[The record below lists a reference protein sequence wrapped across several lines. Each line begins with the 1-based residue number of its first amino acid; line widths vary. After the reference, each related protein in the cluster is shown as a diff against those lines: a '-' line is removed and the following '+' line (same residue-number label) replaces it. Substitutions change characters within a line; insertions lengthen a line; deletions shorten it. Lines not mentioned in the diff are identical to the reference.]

1 MNRWRTSSAL
11 GRCPNHEQPR
21 ISIVGL
27 GSTGTRAARQLL
39 EADPDLALTVYDIE
53 PSRCEFRGTATLA
66 TSAREALAESDTVVL
81 ALPREA
87 RSTVRWNASATAK

>member
-1 MNRWRTSSAL
+1 MNS
-11 GRCPNHEQPR
+11 PR

-53 PSRCEFRGTATLA
+53 PSRCEEFRGTATLA

-81 ALPREA
+81 RCRASA